1 MKKQYVYIGQYY
13 HIKDKELPF
22 DYKFG
27 VTDNLREREYSL
39 GRTNSPIKY
48 MILKAWELPYNIKR
62 EKVEKLIS
70 IVFDDAKYDGCE
82 WYDIDL
88 ETFQTKITDLFLT
101 IDEMV
106 DGIDFKFEE
115 VEISVDDTYDDMM
128 QKNIR
133 KRAVWT
139 NLDIKIDDIDLSG
152 ESAKE
157 GFKNAIIQ
165 VVNKIDPVQLTLD
178 FPKLFNKNKDNFMTS
193 SIQRNSLVKI
203 KNYYLDTNSG
213 TQKKLIYLEQIF
225 KKYNIQGNVSKKE
238 F

>member
-133 KRAVWT
+133 KRSAWT
-139 NLDIKIDDIDLSG
+139 NLDIKIDDVSFSAQ
-152 ESAKE
+152 SAKD
-157 GFKNAIIQ
+157 GFSNAIKEVINR
-165 VVNKIDPVQLTLD
+165 VSTVQLALD
-178 FPKLFNKNKDNFMTS
+178 FPNIFKKNHSDFAKYKYDK
-193 SIQRNSLVKI
+193 NSLVNI
-203 KNYYLDTNSG
+203 NNYYLDTYNN
-213 TQKKLIYLEQIF
+213 TNIKKSNLEQIF
-225 KKYNIQGNVSKKE
+225 EKYKINGKVSII
-238 F
+238 